1 MESQNLASLERLPFI
16 KTNAGPKDGEAW
28 IDRLKEE
35 YMVLIQYIQMNK
47 EEDHDWFTVESNAD
61 GTK

>member
-1 MESQNLASLERLPFI
+1 MEQNLGTTFEQLPFM
-16 KTNAGPKDGEAW
+16 KTNAGPKDGEQW
-28 IDRLKEE
+28 IERLKEE

-47 EEDHDWFTVESNAD
+47 ENDQDWFNVESNED